1 MRSTGIVRR
10 MDELGRVVIPKELR
24 RVMRIKEGEEI
35 EVTQKDD
42 TLILRK
48 YSAVSEMLDFQMEY
62 AMSVYRTTGFTAIIT
77 DNDKIVAVSG
87 DLTKLAVGSP
97 VSENLRE
104 IIERRKMEDYSGS
117 SLIPF
122 FDGKLDGVKGQVVVP
137 IIVRGDIMGAVV
149 LYSKKLPNE
158 TLVKTA
164 ETGAYFI
171 GSRL

>member
-104 IIERRKMEDYSGS
+104 IIERRKMKDYSGS
-117 SLIPF
+117 SMIPF

-137 IIVRGDIMGAVV
+137 IIVRGDVMGAVV

>member
-87 DLTKLAVGSP
+87 DLTKLAIGSP

-104 IIERRKMEDYSGS
+104 IIERRKMKDYSGS
-117 SLIPF
+117 SMIPF

-137 IIVRGDIMGAVV
+137 IIVRGDVMGAVV

>member
-117 SLIPF
+117 SMIPF

-137 IIVRGDIMGAVV
+137 IIVRGDVMGAVV

>member
-48 YSAVSEMLDFQMEY
+48 YSAISEMLDFQMEY

-117 SLIPF
+117 RLIPF

-137 IIVRGDIMGAVV
+137 IIVRGDVMGAVV

>member
-137 IIVRGDIMGAVV
+137 IIVRGDVMGAVV

>member
-42 TLILRK
+42 TLILKK
-48 YSAVSEMLDFQMEY
+48 YSAVSEMIDFQMEY
-62 AMSVYRTTGFTAIIT
+62 ALSVYRTTGYTAIIT
-77 DNDKIVAVSG
+77 DNDRIVAVSG
-87 DLTKLAVGSP
+87 DLAKISVGSP
-97 VSENLRE
+97 VNENFRE
-104 IIERRKMEDYSGS
+104 IIEKRKTESYSGNEML
-117 SLIPF
+117 SLF
-122 FDGKLDGVKGQVVVP
+122 GARLDEIKGQVVAP
-137 IIVRGDIMGAVV
+137 IIVRGDVMGAVV
-149 LYSKKLPNE
+149 LYSKKIPNE

-164 ETGAYFI
+164 ETGAHFI